1 MLDDKLI
8 ITLKGGFGNQL
19 FQIVNGI
26 SLSKKF
32 NKKLIIDISSFSKL
46 NSYKNT
52 KRNYELGILNL
63 KYKKIY
69 YLAFFYKFYSKFS
82 NKIIHLKEK
91 NFNFNK
97 ILLDNDKS
105 YLIDGYWQS
114 YKYFE
119 KDFSFIFNSLEN
131 IKKKINLNSFYKDL
145 LRSNSVCVHIR
156 RGDYITNPNT
166 KQFHGICE
174 IDYYEKAISYIYS
187 KIPDANFYFF
197 SDDINFL
204 KKNYANKKNFKIIS
218 NSKFNFIEEF
228 VLMLSCSNFILANSS
243 FSWWAA
249 YLSNNV
255 NKLVVAPAKWFNV
268 NIDTS
273 DLIPKEWIR
282 I

>member
-187 KIPDANFYFF
+187 KIPDAKFYFF
-197 SDDINFL
+197 
-204 KKNYANKKNFKIIS
+204 
-218 NSKFNFIEEF
+218 
-228 VLMLSCSNFILANSS
+228 
-243 FSWWAA
+243 
-249 YLSNNV
+249 
-255 NKLVVAPAKWFNV
+255 
-268 NIDTS
+268 
-273 DLIPKEWIR
+273 
-282 I
+282 

>member
-26 SLSKKF
+26 SLSRKF

-63 KYKKIY
+63 KYKKIC

-97 ILLDNDKS
+97 ILLDNNKS

-131 IKKKINLNSFYKDL
+131 IKKNK
-145 LRSNSVCVHIR
+145 
-156 RGDYITNPNT
+156 
-166 KQFHGICE
+166 
-174 IDYYEKAISYIYS
+174 S
-187 KIPDANFYFF
+187 KL
-197 SDDINFL
+197 FL
-204 KKNYANKKNFKIIS
+204 
-218 NSKFNFIEEF
+218 
-228 VLMLSCSNFILANSS
+228 
-243 FSWWAA
+243 
-249 YLSNNV
+249 
-255 NKLVVAPAKWFNV
+255 
-268 NIDTS
+268 
-273 DLIPKEWIR
+273 
-282 I
+282 

>member
-1 MLDDKLI
+1 MLDGKLI

-82 NKIIHLKEK
+82 NKIVHLKEK

-119 KDFSFIFNSLEN
+119 KDFSFIFNSLET

-166 KQFHGICE
+166 KQFHGICD

-197 SDDINFL
+197 SDDIGFL
-204 KKNYANKKNFKIIS
+204 KKNFADKKNFKIIS

-228 VLMLSCSNFILANSS
+228 VLMLSCNNFILANSS

-255 NKLVVAPAKWFNV
+255 NKLVVAPTKWFNV